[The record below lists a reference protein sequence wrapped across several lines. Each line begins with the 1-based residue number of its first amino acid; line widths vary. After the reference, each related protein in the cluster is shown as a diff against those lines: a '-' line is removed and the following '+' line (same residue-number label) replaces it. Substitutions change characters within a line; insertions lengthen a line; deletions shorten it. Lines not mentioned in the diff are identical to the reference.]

1 MFDEFLETELL
12 LSEQL
17 ERWVKRI
24 TETRRDIEEEEKKTF
39 SGLIRQ
45 VFERNFLF
53 LSIYTLCKSRASEPC
68 PFEMNIVIIV
78 IKT

>member
-24 TETRRDIEEEEKKTF
+24 VETRRDIEEEEKKTF
-39 SGLIRQ
+39 SGLIGQ
-45 VFERNFLF
+45 VFEQNFLF
-53 LSIYTLCKSRASEPC
+53 LSIYTLCKSRISEPC
-68 PFEMNIVIIV
+68 PFEVNIVIIV

>member
-24 TETRRDIEEEEKKTF
+24 VETRRDIEEEEKKTF
-39 SGLIRQ
+39 SGLIGQ

-53 LSIYTLCKSRASEPC
+53 LWIYTLCKS
-68 PFEMNIVIIV
+68 
-78 IKT
+78 